1 MVEKTPFKTAPPIL
15 EKSGII
21 SFLELAN
28 MVNDLRYPT
37 AEDEAQKHKLKRL
50 VQAPNSYFMD
60 VKCPGCLTITTVFS
74 HAQTAVVC
82 ENCNALLC
90 TPSGGKAHVVT
101 GCSFR
106 VKK

>member
-1 MVEKTPFKTAPPIL
+1 
-15 EKSGII
+15 
-21 SFLELAN
+21 

-37 AEDEAQKHKLKRL
+37 AEEEAQKHKLKRL

-90 TPSGGKAHVVT
+90 TPTGGKARVVA